1 MNPITITQ
9 GPARKIAVLTDFSPC
24 SSSAVNHAVRLASY
38 SNGRVFL
45 IHAIEP
51 WTYAC
56 LPDEA
61 QMEQQLCDRA
71 HWNMLREQEK
81 LCGVRHEVIIQHGR
95 PWDVLRRVVES
106 EHIDM
111 VVLGT
116 IGMVSFHND
125 EVLGSTAEQVIRQS
139 PCPVLT
145 VGSEVAVKDSF
156 PDFSQ
161 VLFSTD
167 LAGSAETALGWAASF
182 AERHRAHLALMH
194 VVPAHRPAEPVEA
207 ESLKAPYQRR
217 LVDMLHR
224 PAKLNYSTDCLVDF
238 AETPANAVVKAARE
252 LAADVIVM
260 GSAHRNKAGVNAQV
274 HSSLRILMQAP
285 CPVLTVPEK
294 DGIPIG
300 KKPGPRESVFY
311 LGQPEGS
318 GRSAHG
324 L

>member
-1 MNPITITQ
+1 MNSIAVTQ
-9 GPARKIAVLTDFSPC
+9 GPAKKIAVLTDFSPC
-24 SSSAVNHAVRLASY
+24 SASAVSHAARLASY
-38 SNGRVFL
+38 SNGMVSL

-61 QMEQQLCDRA
+61 QIEQQFCDRA
-71 HWNMLREQEK
+71 HWNMLREEAK
-81 LCGVRHEVIIQHGR
+81 LCGIRHEVIIQRGK
-95 PWDVLRRVVES
+95 PWNVLHRVVES

-116 IGMVSFHND
+116 IGMVGFHND
-125 EVLGSTAEQVIRQS
+125 EVLGSTAEQVVRQS
-139 PCPVLT
+139 PCPVMT

-167 LAGSAETALGWAASF
+167 LAGRAETALGWAASF

-194 VVPAHRPAEPVEA
+194 VVPAHQPAELVEA
-207 ESLKAPYQRR
+207 EWLKAPYQRR
-217 LVDMLHR
+217 LADMLRR
-224 PAKLNYSTDCLVDF
+224 PPKLNYPTDCLVDF
-238 AETPANAVVKAARE
+238 AETPANAVVQAARE

-260 GSAHRNKAGVNAQV
+260 GNAHGSKAGTKEQV

-294 DGIPIG
+294 NRLHMG
-300 KKPGPRESVFY
+300 KKRGSQESVFY
-311 LGQPEGS
+311 LGQPEGF
-318 GRSAHG
+318 GPFVQG